1 MRPNSQK
8 KVKEQKEIRVGSV
21 MISKPFWQDD
31 TYKRSVILILEHDH
45 NGSAGLIINK
55 PSTLSIH
62 DALPDLN
69 ILYPLYFGGPSEI
82 KTVSYIH
89 DNPDVP
95 DAIHIGNNIYWG
107 GDFDQVV
114 NMITSHELDVRL
126 IKFCAGFVHW
136 TPGQL
141 ESEIQEEKWWVDE
154 ISTQELFTTPPDD
167 LWAYKLISTG
177 HIYGLLNN
185 IPDPALN

>member
-45 NGSAGLIINK
+45 NGTAGLIINK

-89 DNPDVP
+89 NNPDVP
-95 DAIHIGNNIYWG
+95 DAIHIGNDIYWG

-114 NMITSHELDVRL
+114 SMISSHELDVRL